1 MYRIQAHNLKSKRIE
16 VFNIPSYEYQSLM
29 AQLKLT
35 GNYGLIE
42 AEYLARY

>member
-1 MYRIQAHNLKSKRIE
+1 MYRIQAHNLHSNRIE
-16 VFNIPSYEYQSLM
+16 VYSIPSYEYQSLM
-29 AQLKLT
+29 ADLKAT

>member
-16 VFNIPSYEYQSLM
+16 VFTIPSYKYQSLI
-29 AQLKLT
+29 AQLKAT
-35 GNYGLIE
+35 GNYGLID